1 MKEYARAFYQSK
13 AWKATRRAYMKSRL
27 GLCERCGKPGEIVH
41 HKRHITPRTVGD
53 PAVTLDWANL
63 ELLCRSCHAY
73 EHEGSP
79 SMARGVGFDE
89 DGNTVCVT

>member
-1 MKEYARAFYQSK
+1 
-13 AWKATRRAYMKSRL
+13 
-27 GLCERCGKPGEIVH
+27 
-41 HKRHITPRTVGD
+41 VGD

-89 DGNTVCVT
+89 DGNTVCIT